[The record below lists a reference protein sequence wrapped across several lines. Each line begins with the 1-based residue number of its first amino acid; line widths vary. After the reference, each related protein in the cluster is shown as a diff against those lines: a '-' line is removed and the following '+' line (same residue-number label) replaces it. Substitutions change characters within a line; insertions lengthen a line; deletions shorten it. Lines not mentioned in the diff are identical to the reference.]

1 MSTEGE
7 NQVSYEQLEELE
19 FDFEDAELELRT
31 FCLPT
36 SH

>member
-1 MSTEGE
+1 MSAEE

-31 FCLPT
+31 FCPPP
-36 SH
+36 